1 MLEERKKVR
10 QMSQEEIVT
19 EFSDENGVFQ
29 PEKIIK
35 SIHSSLL
42 NAAQTFISGV
52 IKLSVFFIELFR
64 NHKKLE
70 KRVENLEK
78 LLQNSSQ
85 K

>member
-1 MLEERKKVR
+1 MLEEKKKVNK
-10 QMSQEEIVT
+10 MTQEEIVQ
-19 EFSDENGVFQ
+19 EFSDNGEFQ
-29 PEKIIK
+29 SEKIIK

-52 IKLSVFFIELFR
+52 LKLSVFFIELFKS
-64 NHKKLE
+64 HKKLE